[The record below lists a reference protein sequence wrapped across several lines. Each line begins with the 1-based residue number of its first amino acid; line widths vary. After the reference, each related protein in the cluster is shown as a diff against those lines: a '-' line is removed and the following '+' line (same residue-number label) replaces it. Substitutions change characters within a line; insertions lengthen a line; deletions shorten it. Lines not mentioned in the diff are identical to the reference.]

1 MSKHIKLDNY
11 ETNLM
16 SLPQELLQKVI
27 FFMDPFDMYR
37 LYIASLGSF
46 KQFCDD
52 FGWLLKIKKDFP
64 NVNNYS
70 YSHLNLIWVYF
81 SLFFSE
87 LKYVEYQKQL
97 EDGEGLFVFIHFIK
111 LIEGMPHIQISYEFN
126 TDEQIELHFNKF
138 HIHQNDKVWEY
149 FKNVSKFMS
158 YSVSSYDEGDIFLY
172 INRSKSDNMF
182 RAFYLLFELGFKLLD
197 CKLQEDGDI
206 EYYVE

>member
-1 MSKHIKLDNY
+1 MKKRIKLNNY

-16 SLPQELLQKVI
+16 SLPEELLQKVI

-37 LYIASLGSF
+37 LYKASLGSF
-46 KQFCDD
+46 KQYCDD
-52 FGWLLKIKKDFP
+52 YGWKLKIKKDFP
-64 NVNNYS
+64 NGKD

-97 EDGEGLFVFIHFIK
+97 VDGEGCFLFINFIK
-111 LIEGMPHIQISYEFN
+111 LVDEMPHIEIIGEFN
-126 TDEQIELHFNKF
+126 DEQILLHFNKF
-138 HIHQNDKVWEY
+138 FIHQNDKVWEY
-149 FKNVSKFMS
+149 FKNISRFIS
-158 YSVSSYDEGDIFLY
+158 YIVSSYDEDDVFLH
-172 INRSKSDNMF
+172 INRSKSDDIF

-197 CKLQEDGDI
+197 CKLQEDADL

>member
-1 MSKHIKLDNY
+1 MKKRIKLDNY

-37 LYIASLGSF
+37 LYKASLGSF
-46 KQFCDD
+46 KQYCDD
-52 FGWLLKIKKDFP
+52 HGWKLKIKKDFP
-64 NVNNYS
+64 NGKN

-87 LKYVEYQKQL
+87 LKYVEYQEQL
-97 EDGEGLFVFIHFIK
+97 EEGFFLFINFIK
-111 LIEGMPHIQISYEFN
+111 LVDEMPLIEIINEFN
-126 TDEQIELHFNKF
+126 DEQIYLHFNKLF
-138 HIHQNDKVWEY
+138 IHQNDKVWEF
-149 FKNVSKFMS
+149 FKNLSKFMS
-158 YSVSSYDEGDIFLY
+158 YTVESSYDEDNIYLH
-172 INRSKSDNMF
+172 INRSKSDNIF

-197 CKLQEDGDI
+197 CKLNEDADL